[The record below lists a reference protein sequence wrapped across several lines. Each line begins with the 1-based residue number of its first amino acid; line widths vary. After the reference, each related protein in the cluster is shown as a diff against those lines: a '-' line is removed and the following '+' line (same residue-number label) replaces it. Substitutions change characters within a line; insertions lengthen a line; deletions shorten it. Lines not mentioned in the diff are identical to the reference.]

1 MLNLKFALGSKYS
14 IFVIVVLFL
23 VFSAFSFLGHAF
35 AESNYV
41 EIPKGAGNPS
51 YDPQFKKDLF
61 TENWYVPTKLTI
73 SVNDTVTWINHDSD
87 THTVT
92 SGQSV
97 DRAEGVTGTP
107 GLSFG
112 IFDSGLFGMNESW
125 SYKFMRPGTFQY
137 FCTIHPWMYGVIV
150 VEGQIPTYP
159 HDAAGRRLKLP
170 VMTVSMDNK
179 YHNELYW
186 SPAVIKTGE
195 QILFTLD
202 FFKIDGSTKLHA
214 LEYDFVLIQNGKE
227 IHRSNGFSEVGS
239 DTKYFV
245 FTEPGP
251 LKIRLENMGK
261 DKFGTSEFDTI
272 VYGDSVN
279 LSADAI
285 ISKNKGEPI
294 IYQGSLWL
302 ILIAPVVLIIGILW
316 MMKKKN

>member
-1 MLNLKFALGSKYS
+1 MIDPKFILQSKYLGSN
-14 IFVIVVLFL
+14 IVVLL
-23 VFSAFSFLGHAF
+23 LAFSTFSFLSHAS

-61 TENWYVPTKLTI
+61 TENWYIPTKLTI
-73 SVNDTVTWINHDSD
+73 SVNDTVTWVNHDSD
-87 THTVT
+87 RHTIT

-97 DRAEGVTGTP
+97 GRAGGVTGTP
-107 GLSFG
+107 GISFG

-159 HDAAGRRLKLP
+159 HDASGHHLKLP
-170 VMTVSMDNK
+170 AMTVSMDNK
-179 YHNELYW
+179 YHNGLYW
-186 SPAVIKTGE
+186 NPTVIKTGE
-195 QILFTLD
+195 QILFTID
-202 FFKIDGSTKLHA
+202 FFKIDGSTKLHG

-227 IHRSNGFSEVGS
+227 IHRSNGFSEGGS
-239 DTKYFV
+239 DIKYFV
-245 FTEPGP
+245 FAEPGP
-251 LKIRLENMGK
+251 LKIRLENMGN
-261 DKFGTSEFDTI
+261 DKFSTSEFDTV
-272 VYGDSVN
+272 VYGNSTK

-294 IYQGSLWL
+294 IYQGSLWV
-302 ILIAPVVLIIGILW
+302 ILTAPVILIIGILW
-316 MMKKKN
+316 LMKKKH